1 MLFFKGMAMQQVRA
15 FGHGI
20 YAVDSAYTGPGVA
33 AIHLIEHG
41 GRAALVDTGNNAAL
55 HHVEQ
60 ALKETGLA
68 PEAVDYVL
76 LTHIHLDHAGGAG
89 AFMQAFPNAKL
100 VVHPRGARHMVEPSK
115 LFAGVSAVY
124 GPERAKAL
132 YGELIPVPADRVIEA
147 TEGLELSLAGRVIRV
162 FDTPGHARHHVCYF
176 DTVSRSFFTGDTFG
190 LSYRQLD
197 VDGRPSIFPTTTP
210 VQFEPD
216 AMHASIARMEAEQPA
231 AMYLTH
237 YAQVTDVPRLAA
249 DLHRLIDAHVA
260 IAERHAAAGDVRTAL
275 IERDVWAL
283 VGEEAQRQGWTL
295 PETEWRALLA
305 LDVEL
310 NAQGLD
316 VWLDARSK

>member
-1 MLFFKGMAMQQVRA
+1 MQGVNA

-20 YAVDSAYTGPGVA
+20 YAVDSGYTGSGVA
-33 AIHLIEHG
+33 AIHLIEEG

-55 HHVEQ
+55 VHVEQ
-60 ALKETGLA
+60 ALAETGLS
-68 PEAVDYVL
+68 PESVDYVL

-89 AFMQAFPNAKL
+89 AFMQAFPNARL
-100 VVHPRGARHMVEPSK
+100 VVHPRGARHMIEPSK

-132 YGELIPVPADRVIEA
+132 YGELIPVPAERVVEA
-147 TEGLELSLAGRVIRV
+147 TDGLELSLAGRTIRV

-176 DTVSRSFFTGDTFG
+176 DTASRSFFTGDTFG

-197 VDGRPSIFPTTTP
+197 VAGRPSIFPTTTP

-216 AMHASIARMEAEQPA
+216 AMHASVARMEAEQPT

-260 IAERHAAAGDVRTAL
+260 IAELHAAAGDGRKAL
-275 IERDVWAL
+275 IENDIWEL
-283 VGEEAQRQGWTL
+283 VGSEAQRQGWTL
-295 PETEWRALLA
+295 PEAEWRKLLA

-316 VWLDARSK
+316 VWLQGR

>member
-1 MLFFKGMAMQQVRA
+1 MQGLTSY
-15 FGHGI
+15 GHGI
-20 YAVDSAYTGPGVA
+20 YAVDSGYTGTGIA
-33 AIHLIEHG
+33 AIHLIEEG

-55 HHVEQ
+55 VHVEE
-60 ALKETGLA
+60 ALKATGLK

-176 DTVSRSFFTGDTFG
+176 DTASRSFFTGDTFG

-316 VWLDARSK
+316 VWLDTRGK